1 MIAGLEGAT
10 IRAKFR
16 VSKAARESVR
26 PEVRNEP
33 ERRRRSRAER
43 LASQVALTHWIERAI
58 EAGQARNYADV
69 ARALG
74 LTPRITQIAG
84 LLRPSPALQEGVLL
98 GGIDLGGR
106 GALRA
111 AGWWSGRS
119 RRCGPRP
126 PARCKVAGDQ
136 LASGVIG
143 WQVSRAGA
151 AEVALSYKL
160 TYWKD
165 PAQPDP
171 EGEAWLVHRVAVEP

>member
-74 LTPRITQIAG
+74 LTQPRITQIAG
-84 LLRPSPALQEGVLL
+84 LLRPSPALQESVLL
-98 GGIDLGGR
+98 GGIDLGR

-111 AGWWSGRS
+111 AGSVEWEEQEVRAKTSCAVQGSGRS
-119 RRCGPRP
+119 VGVRSHRM
-126 PARCKVAGDQ
+126 AGFP
-136 LASGVIG
+136 
-143 WQVSRAGA
+143 SR
-151 AEVALSYKL
+151 S
-160 TYWKD
+160 
-165 PAQPDP
+165 
-171 EGEAWLVHRVAVEP
+171 R